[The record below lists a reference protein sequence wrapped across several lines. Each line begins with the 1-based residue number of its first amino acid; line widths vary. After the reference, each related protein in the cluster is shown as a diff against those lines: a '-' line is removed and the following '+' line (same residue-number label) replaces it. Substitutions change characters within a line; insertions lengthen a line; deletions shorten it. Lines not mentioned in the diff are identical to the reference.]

1 MITCDVTDLKIEP
14 HVSTVVLHITVPKSQ
29 VKGIEKIGS
38 PLSLKLGRKQKKR
51 SLSANAYLWVLCSKL
66 GKKLKIPK
74 EEVYRNEV
82 RAAGQWTIFS
92 EVAGASLEEIASVWE
107 SKGIG
112 YQTELMD
119 GLTPDGRRQM
129 IFYLGSSAYTTDQMA
144 HLLDVVIAD
153 AEQQG
158 IDTITPSE
166 RAMMLEEFDNAK
178 R

>member
-1 MITCDVTDLKIEP
+1 MITCDVTDIQIEP
-14 HVSTVVLHITVPKSQ
+14 HVNSVVLHITIPKSQ
-29 VKGIEKIGS
+29 AKGIDSLNK

-66 GKKLKIPK
+66 GEKLKIPK

-158 IDTITPSE
+158 IDTITPRE
-166 RAMMLEEFDNAK
+166 KAMMMEEFENAK